1 LGVSRLASHP
11 PLLIE
16 SHLDSLRLLDSLDCK
31 ETHAL
36 SRPYD
41 KETAAMRVLHTLEA
55 IASESI
61 GIIGMEGN
69 SIKPELSAIDA
80 QKQ

>member
-1 LGVSRLASHP
+1 MDPHTRPMVSLCAVRVGRCRVGRRIA
-11 PLLIE
+11 
-16 SHLDSLRLLDSLDCK
+16 
-31 ETHAL
+31 HA
-36 SRPYD
+36 RD
-41 KETAAMRVLHTLEA
+41 GIV
-55 IASESI
+55 SESI

>member
-1 LGVSRLASHP
+1 
-11 PLLIE
+11 
-16 SHLDSLRLLDSLDCK
+16 
-31 ETHAL
+31 
-36 SRPYD
+36 
-41 KETAAMRVLHTLEA
+41 MRVVHTLDA
-55 IASESI
+55 TVSESV

>member
-1 LGVSRLASHP
+1 
-11 PLLIE
+11 
-16 SHLDSLRLLDSLDCK
+16 
-31 ETHAL
+31 
-36 SRPYD
+36 
-41 KETAAMRVLHTLEA
+41 MRVLHA
-55 IASESI
+55 RDGIVSESI